1 MTERPWKIRYVA
13 LAASAM
19 IGLWAGLAHAE
30 ERRLPYEAR
39 TQRSCHH
46 MQSSRHEWVREKEGG
61 LSQSDCSLPVMPATA
76 IDPT

>member
-13 LAASAM
+13 LAAGAM

-46 MQSSRHEWVREKEGG
+46 MQSSGQVSGAGG
-61 LSQSDCSLPVMPATA
+61 PLRPILPQ
-76 IDPT
+76 